1 MAINTI
7 SLTMGIRKNL
17 FNLMETSELM
27 EQTSR
32 RLGTGNK
39 VNNALDDPV
48 NFFAAQGHLQRASD
62 LAGRKDEMGEAVQL
76 VNAANNGIEAIT
88 ILIESAR
95 SLAQSALSADTTT
108 DVNLLGE
115 QFNTILSQIDTM
127 AADSGYKGIN
137 LLNGTTESLTVR
149 FDETG
154 IESNLTLQGFNATS
168 GSTGSGLGISAA
180 LTGTGGAWTNIDV
193 PDVGMINTALE
204 DLDNAR
210 STLRAETKK
219 LAANLSTITARQDF
233 TQKMINTLTDGAAE
247 LTLADMNE
255 EGANML
261 MLQTRQ
267 ALGTTSLSIASQAAQ
282 SVLRLF

>member
-1 MAINTI
+1 
-7 SLTMGIRKNL
+7 MGMRKNL
-17 FNLMETSELM
+17 FNLLETSELM
-27 EQTSR
+27 ETTSR
-32 RLGTGNK
+32 RLGTGK
-39 VNNALDDPV
+39 EVNDALDDPI
-48 NFFAAQGHLQRASD
+48 NFFAAQSHMQRASD

-76 VNAANNGIEAIT
+76 VNAANTGIEAIT
-88 ILIESAR
+88 TLIESAR
-95 SLAQSALSADTTT
+95 SLAQSALSADSTS
-108 DVNLLGE
+108 DVALLGE

-137 LLNGTTESLTVR
+137 LLGGTNEELTVR

-154 IESNLTLQGFNATS
+154 EESRLTLIGFNATS
-168 GSTGSGLGISAA
+168 GQSGSGLGILEAI
-180 LTGTGGAWTNIDV
+180 TGAGGAWTNNDAADI
-193 PDVGMINTALE
+193 GMINSALT
-204 DLDNAR
+204 DLDDAR
-210 STLRAETKK
+210 STLRAESKK
-219 LAANLSTITARQDF
+219 LASNLSTITARQDF
-233 TQKMINTLTDGAAE
+233 TEKMINTLSDGASQ

>member
-1 MAINTI
+1 MAINSI
-7 SLTMGIRKNL
+7 FLTMGIRKNL
-17 FNLMETSELM
+17 FNLMETSDLM

-39 VNNALDDPV
+39 VTDALDDPV
-48 NFFAAQGHLQRASD
+48 NFFAAQSHLQRATD

-88 ILIESAR
+88 TLIEAAR
-95 SLAQSALSADTTT
+95 SLAQSALSADTTS
-108 DVNLLGE
+108 DVDILGN
-115 QFNTILSQIDTM
+115 QFNTVLSQIDTM

-137 LLNGTTESLTVR
+137 LLNGSGESLTVR

-154 IESNLTLQGFNATS
+154 VDSNLTLTGFNATS
-168 GSTGSGLGISAA
+168 GSTGSGLGISAS
-180 LTGTGGAWTNIDV
+180 LTGTGGAWTNIDAA
-193 PDVGMINTALE
+193 DIGMINTSLA
-204 DLDNAR
+204 DLDDAR

-219 LAANLSTITARQDF
+219 LASNLSTITARQDF
-233 TQKMINTLTDGAAE
+233 TMKMINTLTDGAAK